1 MINDDNGNVNDG
13 DTGIGGLLDM
23 ADAYLNK
30 EEAQP
35 KTHNCAMCK
44 QDSGLITIT
53 CHCGHEKTVC
63 LVCTIAKGIEG
74 IRKLSGELTSHEKS
88 CKLLRKQV
96 NAGARYVTDIEEG
109 EIVE

>member
-1 MINDDNGNVNDG
+1 MINDDNGNDNDG

-53 CHCGHEKTVC
+53 CHCGHEKTIC
-63 LVCTIAKGIEG
+63 LVCTIAKGLDG
-74 IRKLSGELTSHEKS
+74 MRRLTGELTTHERA
-88 CKLLRKQV
+88 CKVLRKQV
-96 NAGARYVTDIEEG
+96 TAGSKNVCDIEDA